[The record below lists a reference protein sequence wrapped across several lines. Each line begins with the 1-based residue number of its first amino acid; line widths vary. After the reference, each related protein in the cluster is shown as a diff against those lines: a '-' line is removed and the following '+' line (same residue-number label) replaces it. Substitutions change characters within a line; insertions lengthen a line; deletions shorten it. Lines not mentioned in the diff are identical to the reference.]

1 MRKLF
6 SLFVAILATTVLGAK
21 NFRVGDLYYY
31 AETPEVST
39 TGINGSKFWPI
50 QVDQRIVTKNTRKR
64 VADFRPNNE
73 GRFCY
78 VWDGTYII
86 NENPIGSNFHGNNDS
101 YLALLVGYSDWAG
114 CGYTLTATDPDKSW
128 EDAEALRADIV
139 ANPNDYYLHMAI
151 KSTDEASHCFYI
163 FGSEATKFV
172 IGSTSVYDAPIY
184 ENFARNGNWT
194 EFDIPMSRF
203 ATALSTIT
211 CAPGVNIFAALS
223 ENIAGAQLNLDAV
236 YFYKKTDIDNDTT
249 PNYAT
254 LTGAVDN
261 LTSITIPE
269 TITYEGTTYSV
280 TSIGKNAFYY
290 CDSLTSITIP
300 NSVTSIGESAFENC
314 FSLNS
319 ITIPNSIT
327 SIEKLV
333 FGSCDSLT
341 SITIPNSVTSIGEQ
355 AFYGCNT
362 LTSIAI
368 PNSVTSIGERAF
380 AVCPTLTSITIPNS
394 VMSIGERAL
403 SECYF
408 LKTNFINNS
417 LLNAEENNYW
427 GATFVDQD
435 IDGLLI
441 RNDTVIKCRRLA
453 SSITIPNTITRIED
467 VAFAYCGN
475 LTFVS
480 IPNSVTSVGDD
491 IFLSCRSL
499 TSIVWD
505 ITEWTNPKPKPRSPF
520 PTSLTSLTLG
530 HHVEQIPAYFCYEMK
545 NLSMI
550 NIPNVTKSIGES
562 AFYGCESLTSV
573 TIPNSVTSIGE
584 NAFAGC
590 SKLQDVY
597 CYAVEPP
604 TAYDSSFSQY
614 NAFLYILCENKK
626 AYMLDEVFGNF
637 KYIECI
643 SSDEVKTN
651 DVVITPTTNDVTI
664 IWPTEGNADTYTIVI
679 KKDDEVFCTLTF
691 NADGQLL
698 NIAFAPG
705 RDGNHPVQYAE
716 QAGNG
721 YRFTVTGLEES
732 THYTYN
738 IDVRDA
744 ADKTIKS
751 YIGEFT
757 TESLTAVENIT
768 TNNANNHKII
778 RDNQLLILRDGKTYT
793 IMGAEIR

>member
-698 NIAFAPG
+698 NIAFTPG

-768 TNNANNHKII
+768 TNNANIHKII